1 MSPALFAV
9 LFELMHPGYF
19 TALTTDPIGP
29 LLVGAGLVLEAI
41 GFFMVWRI
49 AQIKV

>member
-1 MSPALFAV
+1 
-9 LFELMHPGYF
+9 MHPGYF
-19 TALTTDPIGP
+19 DALQTNPIGP
-29 LLVGAGLVLEAI
+29 WLVGAGLILEAI